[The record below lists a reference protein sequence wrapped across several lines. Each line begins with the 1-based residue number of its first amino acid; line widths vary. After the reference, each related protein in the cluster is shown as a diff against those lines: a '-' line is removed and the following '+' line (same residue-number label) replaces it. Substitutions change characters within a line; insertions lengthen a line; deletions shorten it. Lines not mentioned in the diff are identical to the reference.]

1 MWRVPAVALLSAS
14 TAAVLLRINSRLYD
28 APALPP
34 SQCITPGSGPQI
46 GKDGLITVIIPAY
59 NEGAGIADTLAAL
72 SAATEATGL
81 VEVVIVDGGC
91 SDDTMAQARAVP
103 LRLAHGI
110 RTLESRGG
118 RGPALHAGAQ
128 AARGDLLLFLHADT
142 LLPQGYDAALR
153 DAFQDPALLLSC
165 FRFGV
170 NRAVCAARGAAAAAA
185 APPPPRGLRLLEW
198 AVDRRTRAKSF
209 PYGDQALCTS
219 RVNYFRLGGFPRV
232 PMMEDFEFVRRAKA
246 VAQGGGWGIRQLPL
260 TALCSPRRW
269 EQKGVLTVSLL
280 NFSFVFRYVVLGWSP
295 QQIYDRYYG
304 TKEQQR

>member
-1 MWRVPAVALLSAS
+1 MWKAPAVAALVSAS
-14 TAAVLLRINSRLYD
+14 TAAVLLRINSKLYD
-28 APALPP
+28 APALPA

-103 LRLAHGI
+103 LRLARGI

-165 FRFGV
+165 FKF
-170 NRAVCAARGAAAAAA
+170 AAARSAPAGVGRGQENAREIVSLRRSGA
-185 APPPPRGLRLLEW
+185 
-198 AVDRRTRAKSF
+198 V
-209 PYGDQALCTS
+209 
-219 RVNYFRLGGFPRV
+219 YF
-232 PMMEDFEFVRRAKA
+232 A
-246 VAQGGGWGIRQLPL
+246 RQLL
-260 TALCSPRRW
+260 SSG
-269 EQKGVLTVSLL
+269 GVPVRTHDGRL
-280 NFSFVFRYVVLGWSP
+280 
-295 QQIYDRYYG
+295 
-304 TKEQQR
+304 

>member
-1 MWRVPAVALLSAS
+1 MWKAPAVAALVSAS
-14 TAAVLLRINSRLYD
+14 TAAVLLRINSKLYD
-28 APALPP
+28 APALPA

-91 SDDTMAQARAVP
+91 SDDTMA
-103 LRLAHGI
+103 
-110 RTLESRGG
+110 
-118 RGPALHAGAQ
+118 
-128 AARGDLLLFLHADT
+128 
-142 LLPQGYDAALR
+142 
-153 DAFQDPALLLSC
+153 
-165 FRFGV
+165 
-170 NRAVCAARGAAAAAA
+170 
-185 APPPPRGLRLLEW
+185 PPRGLRLLEW

-219 RVNYFRLGGFPRV
+219 RVNYFRLGGFPCV
-232 PMMEDFEFVRRAKA
+232 PMMEDFEFVRRAKG

-304 TKEQQR
+304 TKRQR